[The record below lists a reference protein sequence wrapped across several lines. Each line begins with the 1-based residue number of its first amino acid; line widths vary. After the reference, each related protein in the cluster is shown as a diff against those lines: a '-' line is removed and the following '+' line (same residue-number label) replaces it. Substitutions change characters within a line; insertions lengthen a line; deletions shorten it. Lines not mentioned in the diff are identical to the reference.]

1 MYIDHNGDTI
11 FAPATIPGT
20 GAISIIRISGPDAIR
35 ATAAI
40 VRQGAASDR
49 PADTLPAAGIH
60 TAGQDVV
67 LNQQIMSSKGY
78 RIHFGRIFGS
88 DSRILDEVLV
98 SVFRAPHSYTGED
111 STEISCH
118 GSSYIVSEISS
129 LLVRYGLRPAEP
141 GEFTRRAFLN
151 GKMDLAQAEAVADV
165 IAAQSAAAHR
175 VAINQMKGGFSS
187 ELKTMRGKLLEIV
200 SLMEL
205 ELDFS
210 DEEVEFAD
218 RDRLYAL
225 VNGVLAHISR
235 LMDSFRLGN
244 AIKNGIP
251 VAIVGATNVGKST
264 LLHALLGEDRAIVS
278 DIHGTTRDTIE
289 ETLNIDGVLFRF
301 IDTAGLRE
309 TTEAVE
315 KIGIARSYRKLH
327 DARIVLGIIDATRPD
342 NEIKSEISEILSLV
356 DTRSQSVFIII
367 NKCDAVS
374 VESAVEPN
382 NDNEAGMPVTDDN
395 SRLSASE
402 ANMQMTENTLC
413 NKNVFAINRLVSLI
427 DNKDINIISISAK
440 EKTGIDDLKS
450 AIAASQK
457 DILGNS
463 DAVLVSNI
471 RHFDALSSAATA
483 LERVEAGLSSGTP
496 TDLVA
501 QDLREALYHL
511 GSILGEISTDEIL
524 GNIFRNFCIGK

>member
-1 MYIDHNGDTI
+1 
-11 FAPATIPGT
+11 
-20 GAISIIRISGPDAIR
+20 
-35 ATAAI
+35 
-40 VRQGAASDR
+40 
-49 PADTLPAAGIH
+49 
-60 TAGQDVV
+60 
-67 LNQQIMSSKGY
+67 
-78 RIHFGRIFGS
+78 
-88 DSRILDEVLV
+88 
-98 SVFRAPHSYTGED
+98 
-111 STEISCH
+111 
-118 GSSYIVSEISS
+118 
-129 LLVRYGLRPAEP
+129 
-141 GEFTRRAFLN
+141 
-151 GKMDLAQAEAVADV
+151 
-165 IAAQSAAAHR
+165 
-175 VAINQMKGGFSS
+175 
-187 ELKTMRGKLLEIV
+187 
-200 SLMEL
+200 
-205 ELDFS
+205 
-210 DEEVEFAD
+210 
-218 RDRLYAL
+218 
-225 VNGVLAHISR
+225 
-235 LMDSFRLGN
+235 MDSFRLGN

-264 LLHALLGEDRAIVS
+264 LLNALLGEDRAIVS

-374 VESAVEPN
+374 DESAVEPN

-413 NKNVFAINRLVSLI
+413 NKNVFTINRLVSLI